1 MKDKALY
8 SFFSTLVRP
17 KYQVVALLVT
27 SLITVYVLNR
37 ALTLYRPLEKMTQV
51 LPITPQK
58 IKEWG
63 GEPTEVQTGLF
74 ITNWHEF
81 DVRDN
86 VFVFDGVLW
95 FQFDPALISLDTI
108 DKFSFEKGEILKKS
122 KPDTKLID
130 GKLFAEYEIR
140 LRFTTNLSHQM
151 FPLDD
156 HRIYIAMLN
165 AFVSPSEVIFKVNK
179 NSFSFS
185 ESVFIPDWEQID
197 YEVKSGYEEKDIDKR
212 DKRKVIRNPKVM
224 FMLDFRRSGISLIM
238 LILLPIF
245 LIFFIGLFSF
255 AFDPSVAQ
263 MPIVV
268 IATTALTSLVTYR
281 FVIQRMSP
289 TVGYFLLSDLIFT
302 FFLAFAFVVFIIGV
316 SMVKS
321 GALQHM
327 LVIVRGIMFLLFHI
341 LFIILWYYLLMYW
354 IS

>member
-1 MKDKALY
+1 MKKNRFY
-8 SFFSTLVRP
+8 SLFSTIVRP
-17 KYQVVALLVT
+17 QYQVIALIIT
-27 SLITVYVLNR
+27 FLITIFVLNR
-37 ALTLYRPLEKMTQV
+37 ALDLYRPFEKMTQL
-51 LPITPQK
+51 LPITPKK

-63 GEPTEVQTGLF
+63 GEPTVVQVGLY
-74 ITNWHEF
+74 ITNWHKF

-86 VFVFDGVLW
+86 LFVFDGVLW
-95 FQFDPALISLDTI
+95 FQFDPALISLDTV

-130 GKLFAEYEIR
+130 GKLFAEYEVR
-140 LRFTTNLSHQM
+140 LRFTTNLTHRM

-165 AFVSPSEVIFKVNK
+165 TFVTPSEVIFQVNK
-179 NSFSFS
+179 ASFSFS
-185 ESVFIPDWEQID
+185 ESVFIPDWKQID
-197 YEVKSGYEEKDIDKR
+197 YEVASGYEEQIIDKY
-212 DKRKVIRNPKVM
+212 DKRKVVRNPKVI
-224 FMLDFRRSGISLIM
+224 FALDFRRSGISLIM

-255 AFDPSVAQ
+255 AFDPAVAQ
-263 MPIVV
+263 MPIVL

-302 FFLAFAFVVFIIGV
+302 LFLAFAFIVFIIGV

-321 GALQHM
+321 GRLLHI
-327 LVIVRGIMFLLFHI
+327 LVVLRGITFLLFHI
-341 LFIILWYYLLMYW
+341 SFITFWYYLLFYW
-354 IS
+354 VV

>member
-1 MKDKALY
+1 MKNNKLY
-8 SFFSTLVRP
+8 SFFSTIVRP
-17 KYQVVALLVT
+17 KYQVAALLIT
-27 SLITVYVLNR
+27 SVITVFILYS

-63 GEPTEVQTGLF
+63 GEPTEVQVGLF

-86 VFVFDGVLW
+86 QFVFDGVLW

-165 AFVSPSEVIFKVNK
+165 TFVSPSEVIFKARK
-179 NSFSFS
+179 NSFSVS
-185 ESVFIPDWEQID
+185 ESVFIPDWKQID
-197 YEVKSGYEEKDIDKR
+197 HEVKSGYEEQDIDKR
-212 DKRKVIRNPKVM
+212 DQRKVIRNPKVM
-224 FMLDFRRSGISLIM
+224 FMLDFHRSGVSLIM
-238 LILLPIF
+238 LILVPIF

-268 IATTALTSLVTYR
+268 IATTSLTSLVTYR

-302 FFLAFAFVVFIIGV
+302 ALLAFAFMVFIIGV

-321 GALQHM
+321 GKLHNI

-341 LFIILWYYLLMYW
+341 SFIILWYYLLIYW

>member
-1 MKDKALY
+1 MKDSLY
-8 SFFSTLVRP
+8 TFFSTIVRP

-27 SLITVYVLNR
+27 SVITVFVLNR
-37 ALTLYRPLEKMTQV
+37 ALNLYRPSEKMTQV

-63 GEPTEVQTGLF
+63 GEPTEVQVGLF

-86 VFVFDGVLW
+86 LFVFDGVLW

-130 GKLFAEYEIR
+130 GKLFAEYEVR
-140 LRFTTNLSHQM
+140 LRFTTNLSHRM

-165 AFVSPSEVIFKVNK
+165 TFVSPSEVIFKVK
-179 NSFSFS
+179 KSSFSVS
-185 ESVFIPDWEQID
+185 ESVFIPDWQQID
-197 YEVKSGYEEKDIDKR
+197 YEVKSGYEEQDIDKR

-224 FMLDFRRSGISLIM
+224 FTLDFRRSGISLIM

-268 IATTALTSLVTYR
+268 ISTTAVTSLVAYR
-281 FVIQRMSP
+281 FVIQGMSP
-289 TVGYFLLSDLIFT
+289 KVGYFLLSDFFFT
-302 FFLAFAFVVFIIGV
+302 LFLAFAFMVFIIGV
-316 SMVKS
+316 SVVKS
-321 GALQHM
+321 GKLQHL
-327 LVIVRGIMFLLFHI
+327 LVIVRGVIFLLFHI
-341 LFIILWYYLLMYW
+341 SFIVLWYYLLFHW